1 MAWLTKLKQT
11 SPSPTRMKA
20 LSIFQKIRSVTA
32 TLAVAAAIL
41 AGTFVIDSEM
51 AKDANARKKRQK
63 EERRVR

>member
-1 MAWLTKLKQT
+1 
-11 SPSPTRMKA
+11 MKA